1 MFITQALTAK
11 NPRCLRSQTNEMPTV
26 RRTNYRH
33 KNRSCRLAVG
43 RNLRELFAG
52 HRRIRN
58 KPNFNRRTK
67 LDRNA
72 LGRRSV
78 SRYLMRSDTE
88 RVKMLKRTEEI
99 SGVWLQGYTSPTTR
113 AELTAVLGEPI
124 QFEAGDKVTIE
135 WGVRLGGTIATVYDW
150 KRYELGTPSDDEL
163 MVYNIGGTDP
173 KAVSLIQGL
182 LELGR
187 KVAV

>member
-1 MFITQALTAK
+1 
-11 NPRCLRSQTNEMPTV
+11 
-26 RRTNYRH
+26 
-33 KNRSCRLAVG
+33 
-43 RNLRELFAG
+43 
-52 HRRIRN
+52 
-58 KPNFNRRTK
+58 
-67 LDRNA
+67 
-72 LGRRSV
+72 
-78 SRYLMRSDTE
+78 
-88 RVKMLKRTEEI
+88 MLKRTEEI

-150 KRYELGTPSDDEL
+150 KRYELGTPADDEL

-173 KAVSLIQGL
+173 KAVALIEGL
-182 LELGR
+182 LQLGR

>member
-1 MFITQALTAK
+1 
-11 NPRCLRSQTNEMPTV
+11 
-26 RRTNYRH
+26 
-33 KNRSCRLAVG
+33 
-43 RNLRELFAG
+43 
-52 HRRIRN
+52 
-58 KPNFNRRTK
+58 
-67 LDRNA
+67 
-72 LGRRSV
+72 
-78 SRYLMRSDTE
+78 
-88 RVKMLKRTEEI
+88 MLKRTEEI
-99 SGVWLQGYTSPTTR
+99 SGVWLQGYTCPTTR

-150 KRYELGTPSDDEL
+150 KRYELGTPSDNEL